1 MGKNIVPLLKDIIKI
16 SLIVDTSNYLGCFGG
31 DYHPKNPL
39 GMYAIRNNLVA
50 NNSVHDLGRDAGE
63 LSTSTN
69 FTDVLAVLFFVF
81 NENAWDGTF
90 FKIFFYKL
98 NNFCFIEKKW
108 FIKFE

>member
-50 NNSVHDLGRDAGE
+50 NNSVHDLGREAGE
-63 LSTSTN
+63 LSTSAN
-69 FTDVLAVLFFVF
+69 FTDVLAVFFFLFLMRTH
-81 NENAWDGTF
+81 GTALFSRF
-90 FKIFFYKL
+90 FL
-98 NNFCFIEKKW
+98 QT
-108 FIKFE
+108 